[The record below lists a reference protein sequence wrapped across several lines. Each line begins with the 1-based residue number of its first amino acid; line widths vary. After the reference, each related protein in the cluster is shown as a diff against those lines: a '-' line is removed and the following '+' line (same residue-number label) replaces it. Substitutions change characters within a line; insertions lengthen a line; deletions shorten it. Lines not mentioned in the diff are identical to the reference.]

1 MKNTFKRIKDL
12 ISSQKD
18 LTSLGIVDI
27 VSSAIGAVFWFY
39 IASILGAEQYG
50 KISYFLAIAG
60 IASTVSLLGGPSTL
74 TVYTAKNAK
83 IQSTVYLI
91 TICSGIV
98 SSIVLFFM
106 SFSFNDILF
115 SLRINIFVHLFNKI
129 VYFLFSIGPNDSIL
143 FRILHQVV

>member
-106 SFSFNDILF
+106 FERIEISFLVVSYMIFNLTISEILG
-115 SLRINIFVHLFNKI
+115 RKLFLI
-129 VYFLFSIGPNDSIL
+129 E
-143 FRILHQVV
+143 